1 MTTEAHEV
9 AVKLLS
15 KHFGKP
21 LPAAIWSAQREV
33 YGDNPRRPYVITGVY
48 PQRLRVKP
56 HDVPAHIERR
66 LSRSLS
72 EWKRGVTDD
81 QQSTQSVKRVRETVE
96 FYEEELAQFRRW
108 RRQAL
113 ERAYTS

>member
-1 MTTEAHEV
+1 M
-9 AVKLLS
+9 
-15 KHFGKP
+15 
-21 LPAAIWSAQREV
+21 
-33 YGDNPRRPYVITGVY
+33 
-48 PQRLRVKP
+48 
-56 HDVPAHIERR
+56 
-66 LSRSLS
+66 
-72 EWKRGVTDD
+72 TDD

>member
-21 LPAAIWSAQREV
+21 LP
-33 YGDNPRRPYVITGVY
+33 RPYVCAARGLCRCPREGPTSS
-48 PQRLRVKP
+48 
-56 HDVPAHIERR
+56 PASILSGCASSRMTSGPYR
-66 LSRSLS
+66 ASLSRSLS

-81 QQSTQSVKRVRETVE
+81 QQSTQSGKRVRETVE
-96 FYEEELAQFRRW
+96 FYEQELAQFRRW

-113 ERAYTS
+113 ERA